1 MVGIFCVPK
10 LLLAPVDDPLH
21 LVVRNGLRTQPFEQ
35 LVDDHLVH
43 VAEQVTVDKL
53 FYAHIGDS
61 SGQLQF
67 FHGVLGKILQYRAHV
82 DVLIPVVPVANNVR
96 ISGDGVPAIG
106 ESIPCQLE
114 QP

>member
-1 MVGIFCVPK
+1 M
-10 LLLAPVDDPLH
+10 LAPVDDSLH

-43 VAEQVTVDKL
+43 VAEQVPVGKL
-53 FYAHIGDS
+53 LHTHVGDS

-67 FHGVLGKILQYRAHV
+67 LHGVLGKILQYRAHV
-82 DVLIPVVPVANNVR
+82 DVLIPVIPVANDIR

-106 ESIPCQLE
+106 ESVPCQLE